1 MVYDMRLSHFVADIT
16 PAAPKPAPPRIP
28 RPSETYKSMVIL
40 AAALVVFWI
49 AFGGLALG
57 GLLAAWVA
65 R

>member
-1 MVYDMRLSHFVADIT
+1 MVYDCRLSHFVSDVT

-28 RPSETYKSMVIL
+28 RPSETYKSMTVL
-40 AAALVVFWI
+40 AAALVPFWI